1 VDEQVVLTS
10 VREERVYGRPRALTE
25 ETTNYC
31 PGCTHGLINKLI
43 AEVIDELGIQENTIS
58 VSPVGC
64 SVFFYRYLIL
74 DGVVAPHGR
83 APAVATG
90 IKRMLPDRVVITY
103 QGDGDMAA
111 IGMSEVVWAAMRGE
125 NITIFFVNNANYG
138 MTGGQMAP
146 TTLVGQVT
154 TTSPQ
159 GRDVETMGVPA
170 RMAEMIAGLPGSAYV
185 ARCTTC
191 DARTIRDA
199 RNAIRMA
206 LRAQMA
212 GAGFT
217 MIEFL
222 SACPTNW
229 GLSPRDALRWI
240 KGTMVPYYPLGEF
253 KVSEMV
259 QHLKTKK

>member
-1 VDEQVVLTS
+1 MDEQVVVVALQ
-10 VREERVYGRPRALTE
+10 EQKVYSRPRALTA

-64 SVFFYRYLIL
+64 AVFFYRYLVL

-111 IGMSEVVWAAMRGE
+111 IGMSEIVWTAMRGE
-125 NITIFFVNNANYG
+125 NITAFFVNNANYG

-146 TTLVGQVT
+146 TTLAGQVT

-159 GRDVETMGVPA
+159 GRDVETMGMPT
-170 RMAEMIAGLPGSAYV
+170 RMAEMLAGLPGSAYV
-185 ARCTTC
+185 ARCATY

-199 RNAIRMA
+199 RNAIRLA

-212 GAGFT
+212 GAGFS
-217 MIEFL
+217 MVEFL
-222 SACPTNW
+222 SSCPTNW
-229 GLSPRDALRWI
+229 GLSPQEALQWI
-240 KGTMVPYYPLGEF
+240 KQTMVAYYPLGEF
-253 KVSEMV
+253 KVSEAV
-259 QHLKTKK
+259 QRLKAKR

>member
-1 VDEQVVLTS
+1 MDEQVAITTVQ
-10 VREERVYGRPRALTE
+10 EKRVYGRPRVLTE

-31 PGCTHGLINKLI
+31 PGCTHGLIHKLI

-111 IGMSEVVWAAMRGE
+111 IGMSEIVWTAMRGE
-125 NITIFFVNNANYG
+125 NITAFFVNNANYA

-146 TTLVGQVT
+146 TTLAGQVT

-159 GRDVETMGVPA
+159 GRDVETMGMPA
-170 RMAEMIAGLPGSAYV
+170 QMAEMIASLPGSAYV
-185 ARCTTC
+185 ARCATY

-199 RNAIRMA
+199 RNAIRLA

-212 GAGFT
+212 GAGFS

-222 SACPTNW
+222 SSCPTNW
-229 GLSPRDALRWI
+229 GLSSQEALQWI
-240 KGTMVPYYPLGEF
+240 KQTMVAYYPLGEL
-253 KVSEMV
+253 KVSEIV
-259 QHLKTKK
+259 QRLKAHK

>member
-1 VDEQVVLTS
+1 VNEQITLVTV
-10 VREERVYGRPRALTE
+10 EEELVYGRPHALTR

-125 NITIFFVNNANYG
+125 NITVFFVNNANYG

-146 TTLVGQVT
+146 TTLAGQVT

-159 GRDVETMGVPA
+159 GRDVETMGMPA

-185 ARCTTC
+185 ARCSTY

-199 RNAIRMA
+199 RNAIRLA
-206 LRAQMA
+206 LRTQMA

-217 MIEFL
+217 MVEFL
-222 SACPTNW
+222 SSCPTNW
-229 GLSPRDALRWI
+229 GLSPQEALRWI
-240 KGTMVPYYPLGEF
+240 KQTMVPYYPLGEF
-253 KVSEMV
+253 KVSDIA
-259 QHLKTKK
+259 QHLKAKK

>member
-1 VDEQVVLTS
+1 VDEQIAVVNVQEQL
-10 VREERVYGRPRALTE
+10 VYARPRALTE

-64 SVFFYRYLIL
+64 SVFFYRYLVL

-83 APAVATG
+83 APAVAIG

-125 NITIFFVNNANYG
+125 NITAFFVNNANYG

-146 TTLVGQVT
+146 TTLAGQVT
-154 TTSPQ
+154 TTTPE
-159 GRDVETMGVPA
+159 GRDVETMGMPT
-170 RMAEMIAGLPGSAYV
+170 RMAELIAGLPGSAYV
-185 ARCTTC
+185 ARCSTY

-199 RNAIRMA
+199 RNAIRLA

-212 GAGFT
+212 EAGFT
-217 MIEFL
+217 MVEFL

-229 GLSPRDALRWI
+229 GLSPQGALQWI
-240 KGTMVPYYPLGEF
+240 KDTMVAYYPLGEI
-253 KVSEMV
+253 KVSEAV
-259 QHLKTKK
+259 QRLKTKR